1 MIATMCDSENVR
13 GPQQFGEIY
22 PWLEQKKPAI
32 RGGPKS
38 GRKCRETAIAM
49 YGDSRFQPVPYRTH
63 VTSILK
69 SGLERSSAPCKRKTP
84 AWDEPAGVHGIGCR
98 VRVSADTGKLTL
110 YRVVRPALLFSGRSY
125 LPLSTAGQKRG

>member
-49 YGDSRFQPVPYRTH
+49 YGDSRFQRVPYRTH

-98 VRVSADTGKLTL
+98 VRVSAD
-110 YRVVRPALLFSGRSY
+110 R
-125 LPLSTAGQKRG
+125 

>member
-49 YGDSRFQPVPYRTH
+49 YGDSRFQRVPYRTH

-69 SGLERSSAPCKRKTP
+69 SGL
-84 AWDEPAGVHGIGCR
+84 
-98 VRVSADTGKLTL
+98 
-110 YRVVRPALLFSGRSY
+110 
-125 LPLSTAGQKRG
+125 

>member
-1 MIATMCDSENVR
+1 MIATMSDPENVR

-49 YGDSRFQPVPYRTH
+49 YGDSRFQRVPYRTH
-63 VTSILK
+63 GTSFRSLAGTEAPRPRRKAAAGVEISDGLLFVTK
-69 SGLERSSAPCKRKTP
+69 RRSGLRISL
-84 AWDEPAGVHGIGCR
+84 
-98 VRVSADTGKLTL
+98 KL
-110 YRVVRPALLFSGRSY
+110 
-125 LPLSTAGQKRG
+125 